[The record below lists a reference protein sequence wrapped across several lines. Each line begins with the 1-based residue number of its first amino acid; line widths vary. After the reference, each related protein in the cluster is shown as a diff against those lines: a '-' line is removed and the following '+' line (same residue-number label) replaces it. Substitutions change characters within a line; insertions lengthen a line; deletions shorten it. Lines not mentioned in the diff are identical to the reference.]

1 MQKKIVK
8 KRNKL
13 VSNNY
18 SNSQKVYEHIKKNF
32 KKKNEIDYKKEKL
45 KREEKKKLK
54 KNKK

>member
-1 MQKKIVK
+1 MQKKITK

-18 SNSQKVYEHIKKNF
+18 SNPQKVYEHIKKNF

-45 KREEKKKLK
+45 KREENKKLK